1 MTCGTLD
8 CSFEA
13 KLSAE
18 LTFPEETTATIDQE
32 ELWIEV
38 QEAVANSLR
47 VPMEE
52 ESGDDD
58 DEDSSYVE
66 ISSIRD
72 GSAIVDLNIWFNTEV
87 TAQNFLT
94 AVNASGGLDIQ
105 YRNSSYLVTYGEVQ
119 LVFVIDAASAM
130 TVPVFLLI
138 ALFLNF

>member
-94 AVNASGGLDIQ
+94 AVDASGGLDIQ